1 MAIKVFDLELVSAKM
16 ITPNVKHLVLKRV
29 DGEAFEFTAGQF
41 ITFLFDC
48 GQAKPK
54 RRSYSIASMPKENNN
69 PYEIEIAVSYVEG
82 GIATKN
88 LFEMQPGD
96 QYSATGPAGRLV
108 LRDEPVKR
116 LILVGTG
123 TGIAPYRAMLP
134 ELADKVTKTNIQVE
148 ILLGVQYRKDAL
160 YAEDFLQFAHVYDNI
175 KFTACLSR
183 EAEDLESHEHQ
194 GYVQSKFDQ
203 LALNP
208 LEDVVYLCGNPDMI
222 DQAYE
227 LLKEKGFDIKN
238 VRREKY
244 ISSN

>member
-1 MAIKVFDLELVSAKM
+1 MAIKTFDLELISAKM
-16 ITPNVKHLVLKRV
+16 ITPHVKHLVLKRA

-48 GQAKPK
+48 SEAKPK
-54 RRSYSIASMPKENNN
+54 RRSYSIATIPATDNTN
-69 PYEIEIAVSYVEG
+69 EIEIAISYVEG
-82 GIATKN
+82 GIATRN
-88 LFEMQPGD
+88 LFDMQPGD
-96 QYSATGPAGRLV
+96 CFSATGPAGRLV

-134 ELADKVTKTNIQVE
+134 ELADKVEKENIQVE
-148 ILLGVQYRKDAL
+148 VLLGVQYRKDAL
-160 YAEDFLQFAHVYDNI
+160 YSEDFLQFSQSYENI
-175 KFTACLSR
+175 NFTACLSR
-183 EAEDLESHEHQ
+183 EKEDLETHEHQ
-194 GYVQSKFDQ
+194 GYVQSQFEM
-203 LALNP
+203 LNLNP
-208 LEDVVYLCGNPDMI
+208 QEDIIYLCGNPNMI